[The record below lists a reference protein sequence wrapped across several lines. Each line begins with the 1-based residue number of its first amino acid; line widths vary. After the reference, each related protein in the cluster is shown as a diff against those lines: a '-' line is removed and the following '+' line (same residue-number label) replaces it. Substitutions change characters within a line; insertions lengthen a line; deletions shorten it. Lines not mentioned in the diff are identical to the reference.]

1 MCGWERSLSLRSRR
15 RTGNAAVH
23 ADENHG
29 LPQMTNKGECERITA
44 PWAIG
49 AAGAQVPYKHKVGGS
64 NPSSPTR
71 IFRPGV
77 CRLAFFAGSTPGLCA
92 KRGCHASQT
101 GPLRRRFRFFASFL
115 RSGAIGHDARS
126 EGRATGFSWQGVG
139 CRPRVAIGSMSPR
152 PVPDCPGRFRF
163 VPTWFVAPPPDP
175 IRFILFRFDSFL
187 PDRPGRFRFDPTR
200 PVPSRFGR
208 SHTVLTECGR
218 PVPSR
223 LDSSHPVPFS
233 PVLHRR
239 DWLRPDPAGSSR
251 PVPFGPSLPD
261 LFRMPPFA
269 PASGL
274 ARWATRGRGSS
285 RMPRAF

>member
-1 MCGWERSLSLRSRR
+1 MGDWRSGS
-15 RTGNAAVH
+15 
-23 ADENHG
+23 
-29 LPQMTNKGECERITA
+29 
-44 PWAIG
+44 
-49 AAGAQVPYKHKVGGS
+49 AGALQAQGRGFKSLIAHQDFQARRMSPGFFLRGRPRVFARSAGAMPRNPVDAQAVSIPRLVLALWCNRSCCEKRGAGDGS
-64 NPSSPTR
+64 LLA
-71 IFRPGV
+71 G
-77 CRLAFFAGSTPGLCA
+77 CRLPAA
-92 KRGCHASQT
+92 
-101 GPLRRRFRFFASFL
+101 
-115 RSGAIGHDARS
+115 
-126 EGRATGFSWQGVG
+126 
-139 CRPRVAIGSMSPR
+139 RVAIGSMSPR
-152 PVPDCPGRFRF
+152 PVPDCSGRFRF

-233 PVLHRR
+233 PVLHRL
-239 DWLRPDPAGSSR
+239 DWLRPDLASSSR